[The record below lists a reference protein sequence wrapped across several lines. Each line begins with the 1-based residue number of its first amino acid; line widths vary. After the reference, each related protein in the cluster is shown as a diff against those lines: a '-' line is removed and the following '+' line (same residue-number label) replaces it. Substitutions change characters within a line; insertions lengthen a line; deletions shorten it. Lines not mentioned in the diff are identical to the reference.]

1 MPRQR
6 PAGPLPGGGKYARD
20 NRRLRTAR
28 WSRARPQLVAD
39 MLLSESMV
47 IATLSMRLPPRQ
59 EADTIRTLCAFWNST
74 RALPGCLGGGVYEE
88 VGLDRAALDLEIW
101 NQAHDLEAHIRS
113 AGYELLIAVMET
125 APGPPALSFQFV
137 TETRGLQG
145 CESLLL
151 TRHPLPPPTVTH
163 P

>member
-6 PAGPLPGGGKYARD
+6 PAGPLPGGGKYAGD

-39 MLLSESMV
+39 MLLSESIV

-88 VGLDRAALDLEIW
+88 AGLDLAAFSLETW
-101 NQAHDLEAHIRS
+101 NQAHDLEAHTRTARS
-113 AGYELLIAVMET
+113 DRLT
-125 APGPPALSFQFV
+125 AWM
-137 TETRGLQG
+137 
-145 CESLLL
+145 
-151 TRHPLPPPTVTH
+151 
-163 P
+163 